1 MAVYRD
7 LWKELCSYKN
17 IELAFKNARK
27 HKTLK
32 PYVIQFEKDL
42 KSNLSLLR
50 TELLLRSYTPKPL
63 ETFILRDPKTRKI
76 SKSDFRDRVVHHALC
91 NVIEPLFEKC
101 FISDSYANRV
111 GKGTLKAV
119 ERFEYFKGKVTHNFT
134 APAFVLKVDVRHY
147 FEEVDHTILLRILQ
161 KKIKDKRVLWLIRKI
176 LNNYSTK
183 EGKSMPLGNLT
194 SQFFANIYLNELD
207 HFVKHTL
214 RVKFYI
220 RYVDD
225 FVVLHNS
232 EAELEKY
239 LYTIRVFLRENLAL
253 ELHPTKSR
261 IVSLHCGTE
270 FLGLKIFS
278 HHKLI
283 KLKNVRKFY
292 RKFNEIYQDYDRG
305 KISYDSV
312 YDFMEGWMA
321 YAQNADTYL
330 LRKRV
335 ASLFE
340 ERFPC
345 EISTK
350 EINRHLK
357 EEEMQRKRRQP
368 PVKVKKL

>member
-1 MAVYRD
+1 MVACRD
-7 LWKELCSYKN
+7 LWKDLCSYKN
-17 IELAFKNARK
+17 LELAFKNARK

-32 PYVIQFEKDL
+32 PYVIDFEANLSK
-42 KSNLSLLR
+42 NLSLLR
-50 TELLLRSYTPKPL
+50 TELLLHSYRPKPL

-101 FISDSYANRV
+101 FISDSYANRI
-111 GKGTLKAV
+111 GKGTIKAI
-119 ERFEYFKGKVTHNFT
+119 ECFEHFKRKVTHNLT
-134 APAFVLKVDVRHY
+134 APAFVLKADVRHY
-147 FEEVDHTILLRILQ
+147 FEEVDHAILLRILQ
-161 KKIKDKRVLWLIRKI
+161 RRIKDKRVMWLIRKI
-176 LNNYSTK
+176 LGNYSTK

-194 SQFFANIYLNELD
+194 SQFFANVYLNELD

-225 FVVLHNS
+225 FVILYNS
-232 EAELEKY
+232 KAELEKY
-239 LYTIRVFLRENLAL
+239 LQTIRVFLRENLAL

-292 RKFNEIYQDYDRG
+292 QRFYEICMDYHRE
-305 KISYDSV
+305 KISYDML

-321 YAQNADTYL
+321 YALNADTYL
-330 LRKRV
+330 HSREEKMLLTTPSS
-335 ASLFE
+335 SLE
-340 ERFPC
+340 
-345 EISTK
+345 SLTK
-350 EINRHLK
+350 G
-357 EEEMQRKRRQP
+357 
-368 PVKVKKL
+368 KVT